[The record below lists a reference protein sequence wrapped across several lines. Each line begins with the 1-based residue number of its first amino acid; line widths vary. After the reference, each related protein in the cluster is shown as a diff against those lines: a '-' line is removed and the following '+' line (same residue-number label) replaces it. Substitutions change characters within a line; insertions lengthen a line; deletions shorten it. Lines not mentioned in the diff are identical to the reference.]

1 MNEMDKKET
10 KLFIQIYDKT
20 MARANAKLTEE
31 EKALLEKYGL
41 ERNSYS
47 KSIISKANGSVLMD
61 ERTFSNR
68 KFFSTYKRKALPRDV
83 INFADKARKLDSRIY
98 ARRINA
104 NYWGKSFIEKE
115 RATINSKMQEKHR
128 NMCFALSDYKCHVRM
143 YNNLDAEYDKKRNNL
158 IQQLETLEEYY
169 NEDKQRYTRYIEA
182 DKTRI
187 NKYLNK

>member
-68 KFFSTYKRKALPRDV
+68 KFFSTYKRKALPRDI
-83 INFADKARKLDSRIY
+83 INLADKARKLDSRIY

-104 NYWGKSFIEKE
+104 NYWEKTFIKKE
-115 RATINSKMQEKHR
+115 RAIINSKMQEKYHS
-128 NMCFALSDYKCHVRM
+128 MLSTLNDYKCYVRM
-143 YNNLDAEYDKKRNNL
+143 YNNLDADYDKKRNNL
-158 IQQLETLEEYY
+158 IRQLEALEKNY
-169 NEDKQRYTRYIEA
+169 NEDKQRYTKYIEA
-182 DKTRI
+182 DKKRI